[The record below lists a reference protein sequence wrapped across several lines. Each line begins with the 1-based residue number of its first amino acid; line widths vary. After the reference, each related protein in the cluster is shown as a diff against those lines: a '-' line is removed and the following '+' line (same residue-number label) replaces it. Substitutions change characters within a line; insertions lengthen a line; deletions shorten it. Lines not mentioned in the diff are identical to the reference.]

1 MSKSSKLC
9 PILAEFSI
17 TKTQRISGR
26 RLVGGPG
33 VETLWRGMGDAPAP
47 GEAMLNAGEATD
59 DGPGVGAL
67 ALALVASICEGVVS
81 GEERERCL

>member
-1 MSKSSKLC
+1 MRRSSKLG

-26 RLVGGPG
+26 RLLGGPG
-33 VETLWRGMGDAPAP
+33 VETLWRGMGEAPAP
-47 GEAMLNAGEATD
+47 GEAILNAGEVT

-67 ALALVASICEGVVS
+67 AFVASIPVTL
-81 GEERERCL
+81 CL